1 MSVKRPQHRPL
12 LPRRL
17 CLRPG
22 VTITVFFAFFFYTYY
37 NSRKKLSGGKG
48 WEDKSPGYSRERE
61 RIMLTILIV
70 DDERLERNGIKFLL
84 KREEEEFRIL
94 EAENG
99 KDALGILAS
108 NHVDIIFSDIK
119 MPYMNGLEL
128 TRQVRE
134 SYPMME
140 IVIFSGYNDFTYAR
154 EALRYGV
161 VDYVLKPVDPEEFHK
176 TLMRVCDHIRGREEE
191 EERNNAKTDYLMKY
205 FFIDYLYTGSA
216 EKAEKVAHIL
226 EQGREKNGLIGRCTR
241 MILAGASNGLFETEE
256 EHFIEN
262 LKEQLQREFYYVNL
276 NSNESLFLFTEKYTD
291 YRALAEMIHQFFLKR
306 YETDCYFA
314 VSKDLAGWRQMPDEF
329 RILEQLLQEQFYQPG
344 HHVFVNGEEKDEE
357 SWDAEHDSEITERIS
372 KDIGY
377 KDITQLKKDFGTLA
391 QKYRQ
396 DKQFSEMYVKFVFS
410 GIMKELFEQIP
421 SGDEKNLS
429 RKVERLYRCRKI
441 QDVLEIVSEAM
452 REYEAYISEQEE
464 GFRREISTVKSY
476 IHYHYGEKNIG
487 PETLAAQVY
496 LSPGYLST
504 IFKDETGVTLNRYI
518 REVRMNKA
526 KELLE
531 GTNMKIAQIAK
542 KVGFANSSY
551 FCRSFREFFGM
562 SPDSCRKGKT
572 DEETDQD
579 I

>member
-1 MSVKRPQHRPL
+1 MK
-12 LPRRL
+12 
-17 CLRPG
+17 
-22 VTITVFFAFFFYTYY
+22 
-37 NSRKKLSGGKG
+37 
-48 WEDKSPGYSRERE
+48 
-61 RIMLTILIV
+61 IMLTILIV
-70 DDERLERNGIKFLL
+70 DDEKLERNGIKFLL

-108 NHVDIIFSDIK
+108 NYVDIIFSDIK

-128 TRQVRE
+128 TQQVRE
-134 SYPMME
+134 AYPEME

-161 VDYVLKPVDPEEFHK
+161 VDYVLKPVDPAEFHK
-176 TLMRVCDHIRGREEE
+176 TLLRICEHIRGRKEEE
-191 EERNNAKTDYLMKY
+191 EKNNAQADYLMKY

-216 EKAEKVAHIL
+216 EKAEKLEHIL
-226 EQGREKNGLIGRCTR
+226 EQGRGKAGLVGRSTR

-256 EHFIEN
+256 EHFIGN
-262 LKEQLQREFYYVNL
+262 LREQLQREFYYVNL

-314 VSKDLAGWRQMPDEF
+314 VGGCLSGWREMPEEF
-329 RILEQLLQEQFYQPG
+329 KTLEQLLQEQFYQPG
-344 HHVFVNGEEKDEE
+344 HHVFVNGEKADEE
-357 SWDAEHDSEITERIS
+357 SWDAEHDSELTERIS

-377 KDITQLKKDFGTLA
+377 KDVTQLKKDFGTLA

-410 GIMKELFEQIP
+410 GILKELCEQIS
-421 SGDEKNLS
+421 SGDEKSLS

-441 QDVLEIVSEAM
+441 QDVLEIVSETLK
-452 REYEAYISEQEE
+452 EYETHISEQEG

-476 IHYHYGEKNIG
+476 IHHHYNEKNIG
-487 PETLAAQVY
+487 PEMLAAQVY
-496 LSPGYLST
+496 LSPGYLSA
-504 IFKDETGVTLNRYI
+504 IFKEETGVTLNRYI

-531 GTNMKIAQIAK
+531 GTNMKIARIAK
-542 KVGFANSSY
+542 EVGFSNSSY

-562 SPDSCRKGKT
+562 SPDSCRKGKS
-572 DEETDQD
+572 DEEADQE